1 MSQALTTRQALFVA
15 AYKGNATQAAL
26 DANFSPRS
34 ARQHAA
40 RMMANAAIQA
50 ALAARQGVD
59 ARRLE
64 ISRQDA
70 IRGLLEA
77 IDQAREQSN
86 PAAMIAGW
94 KAIGQMLGFFEPVK
108 HRVEVATVPDS
119 DLMRKLHTMSDA
131 ELSALIAPEA
141 TALATV

>member
-1 MSQALTTRQALFVA
+1 MSQALTARQDSFLA
-15 AYKGNATQAAL
+15 AYTGNATQAAI
-26 DANFSPRS
+26 DAGYSPRS
-34 ARQHAA
+34 ARQQAA

-50 ALAARQGVD
+50 ALAARQGED

-94 KAIGQMLGFFEPVK
+94 REVGRMLGFYEPQR
-108 HRVEVATVPDS
+108 HAVEVSTAASAEAGRYERMT
-119 DLMRKLHTMSDA
+119 DA
-131 ELSALIAPEA
+131 ELIRLVAAG
-141 TALATV
+141 

>member
-1 MSQALTTRQALFVA
+1 MSEALTTRQDRFVA
-15 AYKGNATQAAL
+15 AYTGNATQAAIG
-26 DANFSPRS
+26 AGYSPRS

-50 ALAARQGVD
+50 ALAARQGEN
-59 ARRLE
+59 ARTLE

-77 IDQAREQSN
+77 VDVAREQAN

-94 KAIGQMLGFFEPVK
+94 K
-108 HRVEVATVPDS
+108 T
-119 DLMRKLHTMSDA
+119 
-131 ELSALIAPEA
+131 
-141 TALATV
+141 LACGEGR